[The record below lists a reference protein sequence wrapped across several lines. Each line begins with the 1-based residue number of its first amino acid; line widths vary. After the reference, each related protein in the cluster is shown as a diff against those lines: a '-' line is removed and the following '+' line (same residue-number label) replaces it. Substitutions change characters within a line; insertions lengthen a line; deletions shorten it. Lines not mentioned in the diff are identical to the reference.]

1 MTRREEIASAIQD
14 AGRLESLYRQAI
26 ATKEEQIFKE
36 EIALHATTHPNNVLL
51 SAWVHRLDIPS
62 KNDKIQQSEIIPE
75 HRETK
80 HWIFAILGS
89 AVLGILYMLLAWD
102 KSPVPVPGESAP
114 TFWIGWSP
122 ITGLIII
129 AYLAMLDHPQRR
141 QWYSIGAVAV
151 GLISG
156 PAMLFGKNQT
166 GDLAI
171 LTTIHLPFLVW
182 SIVGFS
188 VVWGREKPSAQFHA
202 FMVKSLETILTI
214 GIYLGAGGLLT
225 GLTAGIFEAMDIR
238 FSEDTVRTIAAV
250 GLGAT
255 PLLALASV
263 CDPTR
268 APLDQNWTTGL
279 ARILHILTRLML
291 PLTLIVLIVYV
302 CWFIPAYFWTPFQK
316 REVLIVYNAT
326 LIAIIALLTSILPGK
341 AESKVASQD
350 RILYMAILT
359 LSILALLLNAYALI
373 AIVNRTFEFGLSQN
387 RHAVLGWNIV
397 TFLMFA
403 VLTIKLWQSG
413 SKNWQSPFC
422 ITISKVMGLAVIWT
436 IWVVFGL
443 PLF

>member
-1 MTRREEIASAIQD
+1 MAHHDEIAASIHD
-14 AGRLESLYRQAI
+14 AGRLEHLYRQAI
-26 ATKEEQIFKE
+26 ATKTEEAFKK
-36 EIALHATTHPNNVLL
+36 EIELQANVHPNNMMLL
-51 SAWVHRLDIPS
+51 AWVHRLDIPLHTGE
-62 KNDKIQQSEIIPE
+62 KAPSENISE
-75 HRETK
+75 HKETK
-80 HWIFAILGS
+80 HWIMAICGS
-89 AVLGILYMLLAWD
+89 IVLSILYMLLSGD
-102 KSPVPVPGESAP
+102 KPPVPIPGESAP

-129 AYLAMLDHPQRR
+129 AYLAALDHPHRR
-141 QWYSIGAVAV
+141 QWYGIGAVMV
-151 GLISG
+151 GLISS
-156 PAMLFGKNQT
+156 PVMLLGKNLT

-171 LTTIHLPFLVW
+171 LTTIHLPFLIW

-188 VVWGREKPSAQFHA
+188 VVWGRENPGAQFHA

-225 GLTAGIFEAMDIR
+225 ALTAGIFEAMDIQ
-238 FSEDTVRTIAAV
+238 FSESTVKTIAAL

-268 APLDQNWTTGL
+268 APLDQNWKTGL

-341 AESKVASQD
+341 VEFKMASQD

-373 AIVNRTFEFGLSQN
+373 AIVNRTLEFGLSPN

-403 VLTIKLWQSG
+403 VMTLKLWQSG
-413 SKNWQSPFC
+413 STSWQLPFC
-422 ITISKVMGLAVIWT
+422 ITISKVMCLAVTWA
-436 IWVVFGL
+436 IWVLFAL